1 MNNKKIY
8 AKNYIT
14 GHGGSK
20 GEYKCPLYLS
30 HLVIPVPVSY
40 NFSQKIKM
48 LKGEGTYDKSDRQ

>member
-1 MNNKKIY
+1 MI
-8 AKNYIT
+8 YIT